1 MSGRGSFIFHMSLSI
16 HVDFAGVRANPVL
29 PRPVA
34 VLENCAAGSLD
45 GMTLVRFAHAFESG
59 GGMERLLHDLDCA
72 LLERNA
78 MTIIRI
84 HIAGDCAMLAERTSE
99 IGRGRLLMVPLPLAD
114 GDSLQIAPDVEPDAL
129 SMKERLRNRVLYHPW
144 IWALGLERWNLA
156 RAIGRRSG
164 QVVGAGAK
172 FAELADRFHI
182 DLCMLHFFGGS
193 DADEI
198 VAQARLRGIPFAL
211 QNHYSNDR
219 FLHLSIRKHATL
231 ANGVAGVNGLD
242 LPDYVADRFC
252 NLSDGIDVRFF
263 ERSRARLI
271 HDAPL
276 VPLILLPA
284 RVIRP
289 KGHLDLVRVAACLK
303 AKGFEFQIGFAGR
316 VESTGFVDE
325 LRAEIAKLG
334 LRDNVRFLGAL
345 GVEELRDWYAASA
358 VVAFPT
364 YHHEG
369 LGRVMIEAQAM
380 EVPVVAYA
388 TGGVPEGVKDCETG
402 FIVRTGDIE
411 GMTAR
416 LELLL
421 TDSALRTQM
430 GQAGR
435 NFVESHFSL
444 EAVAARHEDYYNRL
458 TRVRRRAESEAAD
471 RSR

>member
-1 MSGRGSFIFHMSLSI
+1 MSLPI
-16 HVDFAGVRANPVL
+16 HADSARARANPDF
-29 PRPVA
+29 PVPLA
-34 VLENCAAGSLD
+34 FEGSRVADCAGGTLD

-84 HIAGDCAMLAERTSE
+84 HIAGDRGMLAERTSE
-99 IGRGRLLMVPLPLAD
+99 IGRGQLILVPLPLAD
-114 GDSLQIAPDVEPDAL
+114 GDSLQIAHDDEPNAL
-129 SMKERLRNRVLYHPW
+129 SMKERFRNRVLYHPW
-144 IWALGLERWNLA
+144 IWALGIERWNLA

-172 FAELADRFHI
+172 FAELAERFRI
-182 DLCMLHFFGGS
+182 DLCVLHFFGGA

-198 VAQARLRGIPFAL
+198 VGQARRLGIPFAL
-211 QNHYSNDR
+211 QNHYANER

-231 ANGVAGVNGLD
+231 ANGVAGVNGIA
-242 LPDYVADRFC
+242 LPDYMADRFC

-263 ERSRARLI
+263 QRSRARFI
-271 HDAPL
+271 REAPIA
-276 VPLILLPA
+276 PLILLPA

-289 KGHLDLVRVAACLK
+289 KGHLDLVRVASRLK
-303 AKGFEFQIGFAGR
+303 ARGFDFEIGFAGR
-316 VESTGFVDE
+316 VDSTGFVDE
-325 LRAEIAKLG
+325 LRAEIEKLG
-334 LRDNVRFLGAL
+334 VRDNVRFLGAL

-369 LGRVMIEAQAM
+369 LGRVTIEAQAM
-380 EVPVVAYA
+380 KVPVVAYA
-388 TGGVPEGVKDCETG
+388 TGGVPEGVKDGVTG
-402 FIVRTGDIE
+402 FIVPTGDIE
-411 GMTAR
+411 GMTSR
-416 LELLL
+416 LEILL
-421 TDSALRTQM
+421 TDMKLGKQM
-430 GQAGR
+430 GLAGR
-435 NFVESHFSL
+435 DFVESHYSL

-458 TRVRRRAESEAAD
+458 TAD